1 MMLPSVLNS
10 RPLPPALLA
19 FLLLALGACAT
30 PPTDP
35 AARAE
40 YDETNDPFEPLNRK
54 IFAFNLFF
62 DRILFRPV
70 AVTYDA
76 AVPDVVRNSIRH
88 FLDNLGE
95 PVVFAND
102 MLQGEFK
109 RADTTAGRFLMNS
122 TFGVG
127 GLMDLAT
134 KEGLEKQTGDFGQT
148 LYYWGVPEGP
158 YLVLPILGPS
168 NPRDGIGMGVDGYA
182 DPYGLAIPGD
192 TLTNADY
199 GRYVVNGVDQ
209 RARNIQTLD
218 ELQRNAIDFYSQ
230 LRSLFRQ
237 HRASEL
243 RHGEPAPLPD
253 LDTLYQDP
261 ASQQPQISQAQRR

>member
-1 MMLPSVLNS
+1 MIFRSVINHRHMPVTL
-10 RPLPPALLA
+10 LALLM
-19 FLLLALGACAT
+19 LALGACAT

-40 YDETNDPFEPLNRK
+40 YDETNDPLEPLNRK

-62 DRILFRPV
+62 DRIIFRPV

-76 AVPDVVRNSIRH
+76 AVPELARNTIRH

-95 PVVFAND
+95 PVVFANNL
-102 MLQGEFK
+102 LQGEFK
-109 RADTTAGRFLMNS
+109 RAHDTAGRFLMNT

-127 GLMDLAT
+127 GLMDVAT

-148 LYYWGVPEGP
+148 LYYWGIPEGP

-168 NPRDGIGMGVDGYA
+168 NPRDGIGIAVDGYA
-182 DPYGLAIPGD
+182 DPYSHAFSGSSIDNP
-192 TLTNADY
+192 DY

-243 RHGEPAPLPD
+243 RHGEPAPLPE

-261 ASQQPQISQAQRR
+261 ASQQPQVSQAKPR